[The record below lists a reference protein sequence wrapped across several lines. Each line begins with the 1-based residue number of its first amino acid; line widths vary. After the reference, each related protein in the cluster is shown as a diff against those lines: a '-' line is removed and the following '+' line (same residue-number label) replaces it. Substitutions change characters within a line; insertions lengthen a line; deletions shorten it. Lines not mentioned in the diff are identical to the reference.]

1 MAGPLKPSVP
11 AACVLAWL
19 GALGAVPAQAPP
31 LEIALRDGTTL
42 LATELTGDPAQGV
55 EVVAAGMRRR
65 VAAGELLA
73 VHGAPAKIAE
83 LPAAYL
89 CGGEVVRGVVAGGD
103 ATGDHLELLS
113 PVLGRV
119 SIAVDRIAVLAAA
132 GVARPTLLE
141 LPEGVGEALYLR
153 AQVGYDLV
161 AGTLHQFGEQ
171 GVKFQPA
178 AGAARWYAATEFVA
192 LRIADAAPRSGP
204 APVQLLTR
212 TGDRLGITVRKLTT
226 KVVQCEL
233 EGGAVVDLRL
243 SDLACLSFAGVGTF
257 LSDLKPSEVAE
268 SGFEGDVV
276 YPWQRDHAA
285 LGGPLLAGGRAHGKG
300 LGVHSRS
307 RLSFQVPEGCE
318 RFWTRVGLDDS
329 AAELRV
335 QANADVRVL
344 VNGKLVFER
353 LGLAAGRAPQ
363 DTGALPVK
371 PGDTLT
377 LEADF
382 GHGRELGDRIDWLSP
397 VFLPGGPFLPGGRRP

>member
-1 MAGPLKPSVP
+1 MRTL
-11 AACVLAWL
+11 AATALALL
-19 GALGAVPAQAPP
+19 GALARAHAQAPQ
-31 LEIALRDGTTL
+31 LEVALRDGTTL
-42 LATELTGDPAQGV
+42 LATELTGDPQQGL
-55 EVVAAGMRRR
+55 EVTSAGTRRR

-73 VHGAPAKIAE
+73 VNGTGAKIVD
-83 LPAAYL
+83 LPTACL
-89 CGGEVVRGVVAGGD
+89 SGGEVVRGAIAGGD

-119 SIAVDRIAVLAAA
+119 SIAVDRIAALAAA
-132 GVARPTLLE
+132 GVARPLLLE
-141 LPEGVGEALYLR
+141 LPDGVGEALYLR

-178 AGAARWYAATEFVA
+178 SGEARWYAATDFVA
-192 LRIADAAPRSGP
+192 LRIADAAPRAAP
-204 APVQLLTR
+204 APAQLVTR
-212 TGDRLGITVRKLTT
+212 TGDRLGVTVRSFTAKT
-226 KVVQCEL
+226 VQCEL
-233 EGGAVVDLRL
+233 EGGALVELRL
-243 SDLACLSFAGVGTF
+243 PDLACLSFAGVGTF
-257 LSDLKPSEVAE
+257 LSDLEPSEVAE

-276 YPWQRDHAA
+276 YPWQRDHSA
-285 LGGPLLAGGRAHGKG
+285 LGGPLLVGGRTHGKG

-307 RLSFQVPEGCE
+307 RLSFVVPQGCE

-329 AAELRV
+329 AAEMRV

-353 LGLAAGRAPQ
+353 TGLAAGQAPQ
-363 DTGALPVK
+363 DTGALPVR

-382 GHGRELGDRIDWLSP
+382 GRGREIGDRVDWLSP
-397 VFLPGGPFLPGGRRP
+397 VFLPGGRRP

>member
-1 MAGPLKPSVP
+1 MRGP
-11 AACVLAWL
+11 ARVLALL
-19 GALGAVPAQAPP
+19 GALGAVPAQVPP
-31 LEIALRDGTTL
+31 LEVALRDGTLL
-42 LATELTGDPAQGV
+42 LATEISGDPQKGV

-65 VAAGELLA
+65 VPAGDLLA
-73 VHGAPAKIAE
+73 VHGGPAKVAD
-83 LPAAYL
+83 LTSAYL
-89 CGGEVVRGVVAGGD
+89 CGGEVVRGAVAGGD

-119 SIAVDRIAVLAAA
+119 SIAVDRIEALAAA
-132 GVARPTLLE
+132 GLARPLLLV

-178 AGAARWYAATEFVA
+178 AGQARWYAATDFVA
-192 LRIADAAPRSGP
+192 LRIADAAPRSTA

-212 TGDRLGITVRKLTT
+212 TGDRLGITVRNFTAKT
-226 KVVQCEL
+226 VQCEL
-233 EGGAVVDLRL
+233 EGGALVDLRL

-257 LSDLKPSEVAE
+257 LSDLKPGEVTE

-276 YPWQRDHAA
+276 YPWQQDHSA
-285 LGGPLLAGGRAHGKG
+285 LGGPLLVGGRTHGKG

-335 QANADVRVL
+335 RANADVRVL

-353 LGLAAGRAPQ
+353 VGLGSGQPPQ
-363 DTGALPVK
+363 DTGALPVR
-371 PGDTLT
+371 PGDLVT

-397 VFLPGGPFLPGGRRP
+397 VFLPGGRRP

>member
-1 MAGPLKPSVP
+1 MSALAAG
-11 AACVLAWL
+11 VLALL
-19 GALGAVPAQAPP
+19 GALGAVPAQAPT
-31 LEIALRDGTTL
+31 LEVALRDGTTL
-42 LATELTGDPAQGV
+42 LATELSGDPQKGV

-65 VAAGELLA
+65 VAPGELLA
-73 VHGAPAKIAE
+73 VHGVPAKIAE

-89 CGGEVVRGVVAGGD
+89 SGGEVVRGAVAGGD
-103 ATGDHLELLS
+103 ATGDHLDLLS

-119 SIAVDRIAVLAAA
+119 SIAVDRIAALAAA
-132 GVARPTLLE
+132 GVARPMLLV

-171 GVKFQPA
+171 GLKFQPA
-178 AGAARWYAATEFVA
+178 SGPARWYAATDFVA
-192 LRIADAAPRSGP
+192 LRIADAAARSTA

-212 TGDRLGITVRKLTT
+212 TGDRLGITVRTFTAKT
-226 KVVQCEL
+226 VQCEL
-233 EGGAVVDLRL
+233 EGGATVDLRL

-276 YPWQRDHAA
+276 YPWQQDHSA
-285 LGGPLLAGGRAHGKG
+285 LGGPLLVGGRTHGKG

-307 RLSFQVPEGCE
+307 RLSFLVPEGCE

-344 VNGKLVFER
+344 VNGKLVYER
-353 LGLAAGRAPQ
+353 TGLGAGHAPQ
-363 DTGALPVK
+363 DTGALPVR
-371 PGDTLT
+371 PGDTVT

-382 GHGRELGDRIDWLSP
+382 GRGRELGDRVDWLSP
-397 VFLPGGPFLPGGRRP
+397 VFLPGGRRP